1 MDGFSTLRR
10 RGPLPVTTPHT
21 PPTLIPSAAHNVV
34 TREMTCRERTL
45 EYRSIVQARRSRVA
59 GAYVKQNN
67 AVAVP
72 PTRSQFNK
80 VAGTIGRNIANTC
93 EKLEKLAMLVSNKSL
108 FEDRSTEINQLTE
121 IINEDLS
128 GLDRMIGELQAFSKN
143 SAVQVNL
150 QVSQH
155 SNSVVCSLQ
164 SQLAHITMDFKEVL
178 VSRTESIKEQKQRR
192 DQFSSGSISSAYP
205 GDGFPESS
213 LLLQSERATDTMLDF
228 SDVDQNQQALALI
241 DNQDTYLHERE
252 RNIKTIYS
260 KIEELGQMMGRLSHM
275 IANQGETISLLD
287 TNVTDIQT
295 NVDAAHSELL
305 KYFQSISSNRWLM
318 FKVFGILIV
327 FFIIFVVFMA

>member
-1 MDGFSTLRR
+1 
-10 RGPLPVTTPHT
+10 
-21 PPTLIPSAAHNVV
+21 
-34 TREMTCRERTL
+34 MTCRERTL
-45 EYRSIVQARRSRVA
+45 EYRSIVQARQSRIA

-67 AVAVP
+67 AVVAAP

-128 GLDRMIGELQAFSKN
+128 GLDRMISELQAFSKN

-155 SNSVVCSLQ
+155 SNSVVVSLQ

-205 GDGFPESS
+205 GDGFPEQS
-213 LLLQSERATDTMLDF
+213 LLLQSEQGNSSRDTMLDF
-228 SDVDQNQQALALI
+228 SGMDQNQQLSLI
-241 DNQDTYLHERE
+241 DNQDTYLQERE

-260 KIEELGQMMGRLSHM
+260 KIEELGSMMGRLSQM

>member
-1 MDGFSTLRR
+1 
-10 RGPLPVTTPHT
+10 
-21 PPTLIPSAAHNVV
+21 
-34 TREMTCRERTL
+34 MTCRERTL
-45 EYRSIVQARRSRVA
+45 EYRSIVQARQSRIA

-67 AVAVP
+67 AVVAAP

-128 GLDRMIGELQAFSKN
+128 GLDRMISELQAFSKN

-155 SNSVVCSLQ
+155 SNSVVVSLQ

-192 DQFSSGSISSAYP
+192 DQFSSGSISSAFP
-205 GDGFPESS
+205 GDGFPEQS
-213 LLLQSERATDTMLDF
+213 LLLQSEQGNSSRDTMLDF
-228 SDVDQNQQALALI
+228 SGMDQNQQLSLI
-241 DNQDTYLHERE
+241 DNQDTYLQERE

-260 KIEELGQMMGRLSHM
+260 KIEELGSMMGRLSQM

>member
-1 MDGFSTLRR
+1 
-10 RGPLPVTTPHT
+10 
-21 PPTLIPSAAHNVV
+21 
-34 TREMTCRERTL
+34 MTCRERTL
-45 EYRSIVQARRSRVA
+45 EYRSIVQARQSRIA

-67 AVAVP
+67 AVVAAP

-128 GLDRMIGELQAFSKN
+128 GLDRMISELQAFSKN

-155 SNSVVCSLQ
+155 SNSVVVSLQ

-192 DQFSSGSISSAYP
+192 DQFSSGSISSAFP
-205 GDGFPESS
+205 GDGFPEQS
-213 LLLQSERATDTMLDF
+213 LLLQSEQDNSSRDTMLDF
-228 SDVDQNQQALALI
+228 SGMDQNQQLSLI
-241 DNQDTYLHERE
+241 DNQDTYLQERE

-260 KIEELGQMMGRLSHM
+260 KIEELGSMMGRLSQM

>member
-1 MDGFSTLRR
+1 
-10 RGPLPVTTPHT
+10 
-21 PPTLIPSAAHNVV
+21 
-34 TREMTCRERTL
+34 MTCRERTL
-45 EYRSIVQARRSRVA
+45 EYRSIVQARQSRIA

-67 AVAVP
+67 AVVAAP

-128 GLDRMIGELQAFSKN
+128 GLDRMISELQAFSKN

-155 SNSVVCSLQ
+155 SNSVVVSLQ

-205 GDGFPESS
+205 GDGFPEQS
-213 LLLQSERATDTMLDF
+213 LLLQSEQGNSSRDTMLDF
-228 SDVDQNQQALALI
+228 SGMDQNQQLSLI
-241 DNQDTYLHERE
+241 DNQDTYLQERE
-252 RNIKTIYS
+252 KNIKTIYS
-260 KIEELGQMMGRLSHM
+260 KIEELGSMMGRLSQM

>member
-1 MDGFSTLRR
+1 
-10 RGPLPVTTPHT
+10 
-21 PPTLIPSAAHNVV
+21 
-34 TREMTCRERTL
+34 
-45 EYRSIVQARRSRVA
+45 
-59 GAYVKQNN
+59 VKQNH
-67 AVAVP
+67 VTPVP

-128 GLDRMIGELQAFSKN
+128 GLDRMITELQAFSKN

-155 SNSVVCSLQ
+155 SNSVVVSLQ
-164 SQLAHITMDFKEVL
+164 SQLANITMDFKEVL

-192 DQFSSGSISSAYP
+192 DQFSSGTISGGYP
-205 GDGFPESS
+205 GDGFPEQS
-213 LLLQSERATDTMLDF
+213 LLLQSERSSATDTLLDF
-228 SDVDQNQQALALI
+228 SDVDQNQQALALL
-241 DNQDTYLHERE
+241 DNQDSYLQERE

-260 KIEELGQMMGRLSHM
+260 KIEELGQMMGRLSQM

-287 TNVTDIQT
+287 TNVTDIQM
-295 NVDAAHSELL
+295 NVEAAHSELL

>member
-1 MDGFSTLRR
+1 
-10 RGPLPVTTPHT
+10 
-21 PPTLIPSAAHNVV
+21 
-34 TREMTCRERTL
+34 
-45 EYRSIVQARRSRVA
+45 
-59 GAYVKQNN
+59 
-67 AVAVP
+67 
-72 PTRSQFNK
+72 
-80 VAGTIGRNIANTC
+80 
-93 EKLEKLAMLVSNKSL
+93 MLVSNKSL

-128 GLDRMIGELQAFSKN
+128 GLDRMISELQAFSKN

-155 SNSVVCSLQ
+155 SNSVVVSLQ

-192 DQFSSGSISSAYP
+192 DQFSSGSISSAFP
-205 GDGFPESS
+205 GDGFPEQS
-213 LLLQSERATDTMLDF
+213 LLLQSEQDNSSRDTMLDF
-228 SDVDQNQQALALI
+228 SGMDQNQQLSLI
-241 DNQDTYLHERE
+241 DNQDTYLQERE

-260 KIEELGQMMGRLSHM
+260 KIEELGSMMGRLSQM

>member
-1 MDGFSTLRR
+1 
-10 RGPLPVTTPHT
+10 
-21 PPTLIPSAAHNVV
+21 
-34 TREMTCRERTL
+34 MTCRERTL
-45 EYRSIVQARRSRVA
+45 EYRSIVQARQSRIA
-59 GAYVKQNN
+59 GAYVKQNH

-93 EKLEKLAMLVSNKSL
+93 EKLEKLAMLVSSKSL

-128 GLDRMIGELQAFSKN
+128 GLDRMISELQAFSKN

-155 SNSVVCSLQ
+155 SNSVVVSLQ
-164 SQLAHITMDFKEVL
+164 SQLANITMDFKEVL

-192 DQFSSGSISSAYP
+192 DQFSSGTISSGYP
-205 GDGFPESS
+205 GDGFPEES
-213 LLLQSERATDTMLDF
+213 LLLQSERGSATDTMLDF
-228 SDVDQNQQALALI
+228 SGVDNQQALSLM
-241 DNQDTYLHERE
+241 DNQDSYLQERE

-260 KIEELGQMMGRLSHM
+260 KIEELGQMMGRLSQM

-287 TNVTDIQT
+287 TNVTDIQM
-295 NVDAAHSELL
+295 NVEAAHSELL